1 MKMII
6 IIIISSLFICFI
18 SSELYYLTP
27 GIPINI
33 PDSENGDIY
42 QFGIQS
48 SEYSN
53 LAISFTMSNIYKNPF
68 SYIEIK
74 YQSKCGYS
82 LFDIWNNLTMSTEE
96 TNSDLIISD
105 SYIVALLEC
114 IYFRI
119 KLTSNIKSFI
129 VKIDEE
135 VGAYELNNDSK
146 KLSYLL
152 SDTSYYFY
160 RNASTGLKINFNLTM
175 DYLDSDPIK
184 NIFIYEWFYMG
195 NLINNRRLVKNTSQP
210 ITAIKQGNQLLL
222 SFSYNIS
229 NSRIKYVGILVK
241 PSHKLYNVEVKMD
254 LIAEFYNLENR
265 KSITVQNLIPDKN
278 YFFFVN
284 AQIHSEIEFT
294 INMDKINNNPFNN
307 TGILK
312 YKNSDDSFNQLIRM
326 ESYKYNTTIKE
337 NKLEISL
344 HYTHLNVIYQK
355 IALQIQ
361 PLYNINYI
369 NIKVDIEGGFYEL
382 IDGYRNIR
390 NLKVSTSYYFYTD
403 ALIAHI
409 LNISFTMNSSSSA
422 PFSSI
427 NIYESSEIK
436 DISHLKTAIIPASL
450 KQRDD
455 LLFTSFSYTGSKDY
469 CKYIFIEIRPSSIID
484 SITAK
489 IVKNVEF
496 YNLIINTS
504 KTFYNLSSEKFYY
517 FNMKIEGYSK
527 ITINITLDTIDDNP
541 FNYSNLYSIE
551 NEIPSFYNFSIIS
564 DYYTLTQKI
573 DNKPV
578 IIIIYK
584 SDYYGDN

>member
-1 MKMII
+1 
-6 IIIISSLFICFI
+6 
-18 SSELYYLTP
+18 
-27 GIPINI
+27 
-33 PDSENGDIY
+33 
-42 QFGIQS
+42 
-48 SEYSN
+48 
-53 LAISFTMSNIYKNPF
+53 
-68 SYIEIK
+68 
-74 YQSKCGYS
+74 
-82 LFDIWNNLTMSTEE
+82 
-96 TNSDLIISD
+96 
-105 SYIVALLEC
+105 
-114 IYFRI
+114 
-119 KLTSNIKSFI
+119 
-129 VKIDEE
+129 
-135 VGAYELNNDSK
+135 
-146 KLSYLL
+146 
-152 SDTSYYFY
+152 
-160 RNASTGLKINFNLTM
+160 M

-496 YNLIINTS
+496 YNLIVNTS

-551 NEIPSFYNFSIIS
+551 NEIPSFYNFSKIS
-564 DYYTLTQKI
+564 KYDKFTQKI
-573 DNKPV
+573 DNKSV
-578 IIIIYK
+578 ITIIYK
-584 SDYYGDN
+584 SDDYGDNYNNYISYAIKPLYNFDSININTIQEKQSYEIIDDFSQNITNLLVGNTYYFFYTKNRIYLRYKVYISMNYMEEKPFNYLHLYNGNLYQNLNIENNIKKVNNEWVLEYTFDIPPKYCWKFFLFFYNS